1 MTLHHFGVKR
11 AARRN
16 LQVKARPMAQHHPH
30 SRFHRDYGGNVAL
43 ARDLLPAMRW
53 KQRTGAFRHRWK
65 IRASCVPMELV

>member
-43 ARDLLPAMRW
+43 ARDLLPAMR
-53 KQRTGAFRHRWK
+53 
-65 IRASCVPMELV
+65 